1 MEPHYIYPI
10 MPDPRTDI
18 PTRAPAATS
27 EDDTILPF
35 QVEALDLRGRVV
47 RFGPAIDTILSRH
60 RYPAPVAKLL
70 GEAIVLTVL
79 LGSTL
84 KFEGRFILQTQSDGP
99 VRMLVIDYTT
109 PGKVRACARFD
120 AARVA
125 AAIAAGAADPG
136 ALLGRGHLAM
146 TIDQGPDTA
155 RYQGIVALEGKD
167 LEHAAHEYFLRSEQI
182 PTRVR
187 LAVAEELRAGANGAR
202 HRWRAGG
209 LLLQFLPQSPE
220 RARQPDLDPGDVP
233 EGVELEVAPEDD
245 AWVEGRSLVATVE
258 DVELLDPEVSA
269 EQLLYRLFHER
280 GVRVFRS
287 QGFARPMLV
296 LARRRRADAA
306 QLPPGRPRP
315 HGRERQDH
323 GHLRVLQLDLCVR
336 ADGGERADVRRR
348 HTRRVGKP
356 VPAPTGDRRPYRCR
370 MKRGARDFAH
380 ASRLPQRLCS
390 AWARRCSDLRG
401 EPNDVRGSRLCPPYE
416 LLFALIDRP
425 RALRGVEREG
435 RNVDVEL
442 ARRSRSPCRRCRS

>member
-1 MEPHYIYPI
+1 MS
-10 MPDPRTDI
+10 DPQLDI
-18 PTRAPAATS
+18 PSRAPAAPA
-27 EDDTILPF
+27 EDDSVLPF

-60 RYPAPVAKLL
+60 RYPVPVAKLL

-84 KFEGRFILQTQSDGP
+84 KFKGRFILQTQSDGP

-125 AAIAAGAADPG
+125 AAIASGAADPG

-155 RYQGIVALEGKD
+155 RYQGIVALEGHD
-167 LEHAAHEYFLRSEQI
+167 LECAAHEYFLRSEQI

-187 LAVAEELRAGANGAR
+187 LAVAEELRAGGNGAQ

-233 EGVELEVAPEDD
+233 EGMEFQAQPEDD

-258 DVELLDPEVSA
+258 DLELLDPDVSA
-269 EQLLYRLFHER
+269 EQLLYRLFLAP
-280 GVRVFRS
+280 GVFVLRSTDLHAQCACSRQRV
-287 QGFARPMLV
+287 
-296 LARRRRADAA
+296 
-306 QLPPGRPRP
+306 
-315 HGRERQDH
+315 
-323 GHLRVLQLDLCVR
+323 
-336 ADGGERADVRRR
+336 
-348 HTRRVGKP
+348 
-356 VPAPTGDRRPYRCR
+356 
-370 MKRGARDFAH
+370 
-380 ASRLPQRLCS
+380 
-390 AWARRCSDLRG
+390 
-401 EPNDVRGSRLCPPYE
+401 
-416 LLFALIDRP
+416 
-425 RALRGVEREG
+425 
-435 RNVDVEL
+435 
-442 ARRSRSPCRRCRS
+442 